1 MLQGEQDIRFLES
14 MFKRHYYK
22 SVSDIPVP
30 GDIASREFGYQKF
43 GASGMIRHIQVKNA
57 GEMRVLFV
65 RNVPSDAYCSNAY
78 YSYPDLDM
86 GQKDWRGADLIF
98 DIDAKDLDLPCRP
111 SHTVE
116 VCDECNKAFSV
127 QAAARSEEEQSSPT
141 GPDAGTGDPKGR
153 DGDNGDGGSDKSGK
167 DACRHPRARR
177 KSLPCKT
184 CMDASKEQVSRLL
197 DILQDDLGVP
207 HGAATTYFSGNE
219 GFHLHVSHAAFR
231 EMDSRGRADLVD
243 YIRLQGLMPETMGMK
258 KAGPDKSLMPDLD
271 EKGWRGRFAK
281 HAFGS
286 KSRRSALISELS
298 KNPES
303 AYSEFEGIVRDAA
316 SAIGVRV
323 DPSVTM
329 DIHRVFRMPH
339 TLNSKS
345 GMLKVRCGDLDAFDP
360 YGDATVVLDDDP
372 VRVVA
377 DCPVRF
383 SLRKRRFGP
392 YHNDAVKV
400 PGYAAAYM
408 ICKGVARIDAEGS

>member
-43 GASGMIRHIQVKNA
+43 GASGMIRHIQVRNA

-78 YSYPDLDM
+78 YSYPDLEM

-111 SHTVE
+111 SHAVE
-116 VCDECNKAFSV
+116 VCDECNKASSV
-127 QAAARSEEEQSSPT
+127 QVAEQSEESPPSP
-141 GPDAGTGDPKGR
+141 GSDVDTGDPEERNG
-153 DGDNGDGGSDKSGK
+153 GDGDKSGK
-167 DACRHPRARR
+167 DACNHPGARR

-184 CMDASKEQVSRLL
+184 CMDASKGQASRLL
-197 DILQDDLGVP
+197 DILQGDLGVP
-207 HGAATTYFSGNE
+207 PGATTTYFSGNE
-219 GFHLHVSHAAFR
+219 GFHLHVSHEAFR
-231 EMDSRGRADLVD
+231 EMDSRARADLVD
-243 YIRLQGLMPETMGMK
+243 YVRLQGLMPETMGVRK
-258 KAGPDKSLMPDLD
+258 TGPDKSLMPDLD
-271 EKGWRGRFAK
+271 EKGWRGRFAR

-303 AYSEFEGIVRDAA
+303 AYSEFEGIIRDAA

-323 DPSVTM
+323 DPGVTV
-329 DIHRVFRMPH
+329 DIHRVFRMPR

-345 GMLKVRCGDLDAFDP
+345 GMLKARCGDLDAFDP
-360 YGDATVVLDDDP
+360 YGDAAVVLNDDP
-372 VRVVA
+372 VRVIA

-392 YHNDAVKV
+392 YRDDAVKV